1 MSKQY
6 SADELNNMRQQEL
19 VSIIL
24 SQQEQVQRLNDNL
37 ERLIEQIRIANSYR
51 FGRKSENID
60 VIDGQLSFFDES
72 EATADPGVP
81 GPPVEEVVQSYKRK
95 KQKASAMLILKVFPL
110 SHFHTGFPK
119 KSLIHTLEK
128 GTDAG

>member
-24 SQQEQVQRLNDNL
+24 SQQEQVQRLNDNV

-51 FGRKSENID
+51 FGRKSEKMD
-60 VIDGQLSFFDES
+60 VIDGQLSLFDEA

-81 GPPVEEVVQSYKRK
+81 EPPVEEVVQSYKRK
-95 KQKASAMLILKVFPL
+95 KQKGKRDADLE
-110 SHFHTGFPK
+110 GFPTE
-119 KSLIHTLEK
+119 SFSHRVS
-128 GTDAG
+128 